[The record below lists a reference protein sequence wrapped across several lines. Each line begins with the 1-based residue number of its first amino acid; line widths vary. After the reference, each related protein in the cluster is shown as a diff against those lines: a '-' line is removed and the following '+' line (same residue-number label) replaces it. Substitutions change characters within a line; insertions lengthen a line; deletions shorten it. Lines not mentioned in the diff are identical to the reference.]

1 MNSTLKG
8 GENFSPPFYFDKIK
22 TMKKTAAIAKKLA
35 KKILKLKLR
44 KAVIIGLSGE
54 LGAGKTT
61 FAQFFA
67 KALGV
72 KEKIHSPTFVIMK
85 KYPVASSQYSVLV
98 HFDAYRIKNQKDIL
112 ALGWKKIISE
122 PKNIILVEWA
132 ENIRKIFPKKH
143 FWVKMAHLDKN
154 RRGIDI
160 KFIK

>member
-1 MNSTLKG
+1 MLLLK
-8 GENFSPPFYFDKIK
+8 K
-22 TMKKTAAIAKKLA
+22 MKKTAAIAGKLA
-35 KKILKLKLR
+35 KKILKLNLK
-44 KAVIIGLSGE
+44 KAVVIGLSGE

-61 FAQFFA
+61 FTQFFA

-85 KYPVASSQYSVLV
+85 KYPVASSKYSVLF
-98 HFDAYRIKNQKDIL
+98 HFDAYRIKNQKDII

-143 FWVKMAHLDKN
+143 FWVNFSHIEKN
-154 RRGIDI
+154 RRAIDI
-160 KFIK
+160 KSVK